1 MNVIKFFT
9 HLKHLNFWIF
19 WMTFMQKE
27 TKTYLGNK
35 LNDFDKVIEGNIF
48 GRHNFWAFGKQ
59 AADDAL

>member
-1 MNVIKFFT
+1 
-9 HLKHLNFWIF
+9 
-19 WMTFMQKE
+19 MTFMQKE

-35 LNDFDKVIEGNIF
+35 LNDFDKVIEGYIF